1 MDYSLFIVDVTCTLI
16 SCAAAVVS
24 LTYARKPV
32 SVELQS
38 NVDELMMLVEKM
50 LKEQRKEKMSRVRQG
65 ATSDRTDPAPS
76 GGDKGSMHE
85 VPSTKAELRARLRQ
99 SRGV

>member
-1 MDYSLFIVDVTCTLI
+1 MDYSLFSFGVTCTLI

-24 LTYARKPV
+24 FVHARKPV

-65 ATSDRTDPAPS
+65 ATSDRADPAPA
-76 GGDKGSMHE
+76 GGDQGGVHE
-85 VPSTKAELRARLRQ
+85 MPSSKAELRARLRQ

>member
-24 LTYARKPV
+24 FIYARKPV
-32 SVELQS
+32 SVELQA
-38 NVDELMMLVEKM
+38 NVDELMALVEKL

-65 ATSDRTDPAPS
+65 ATSDRADPAPAGS
-76 GGDKGSMHE
+76 DQGGMHE

-99 SRGV
+99 TRGV